1 MRVLQDNS
9 EGRLDK
15 DVHRCLA
22 KLERSDQGQCH
33 IEMAVK
39 RKGDEQGKKKRKKR
53 GSEINADL

>member
-1 MRVLQDNS
+1 MRVSQDNS

-33 IEMAVK
+33 IEMAAK
-39 RKGDEQGKKKRKKR
+39 IKGTNREKKKRKKR